1 MKNIERLF
9 GHCPVQLRVLCAA
22 VLVFWMAG
30 CSGGGAG
37 GGGVDVDEPFAG
49 DSGTGADGIAVFWK
63 YFGGIG
69 SGNAVEQTTDGGFVF
84 AGEKGTDYP
93 FETKNLFLAKSDSQ
107 GNLVWS
113 RSLGGNQGQTARDV
127 KQCLN
132 GGFIAAGYTDAGDSR
147 DVYVVRTDSAGNLIW
162 SRTYDLQGK
171 DDEGHAIC
179 LLSGNQ
185 YAVAGSGLHDPG
197 SGELSTDVW
206 FFKIDDNG
214 DKIQGTDRLYA
225 PSKPG
230 WSKAYDMEMTRDKG
244 FVLTG
249 RGEPNAFRVIRT
261 AVDGD
266 LIWSNVY
273 GTGVGY
279 AVKQAPL
286 PDDGFIV
293 AGSTTPFDSEG
304 SDVLV
309 IKINASGD
317 EIWRRTFG
325 GPGMD
330 VGRSITTTP
339 DGDYLIAGVSESFS
353 QSDFSYLR
361 DDVYLIRLTP
371 DGDVVWQKVKGQ
383 SPDNSELANAI
394 QKTADGGYV
403 VTGSSQSQVMLAKF
417 DKNGDTVKL
426 GDLDFSFTVPD
437 TVGMIR
443 LTNAREIAETVVS
456 TVMTPIRTGTT
467 ATALFISALKGDSA
481 DDFCDTG
488 SYDWNPAPASP
499 VSLNTRYTLTFT
511 NCAGNDMDATYAG
524 GFDLTIQSSNGDLTG
539 SDYTMTAAITQIDV
553 TVSDDVGDSD
563 ISGGLT
569 FTRALQ
575 SGTLLMYAADSGSF
589 LTITEDGVV
598 KSISQFGISSTQ
610 NENTGDYTIGQ
621 KDESMI
627 VQPDYLAGPLS
638 IVFQQ
643 AISGAGDAEPDSGTL
658 LIQAQDGSRMNMNIT
673 NGSVDLGVDTNGDS
687 VVDGTISTS
696 WAGLS

>member
-1 MKNIERLF
+1 
-9 GHCPVQLRVLCAA
+9 
-22 VLVFWMAG
+22 
-30 CSGGGAG
+30 
-37 GGGVDVDEPFAG
+37 
-49 DSGTGADGIAVFWK
+49 
-63 YFGGIG
+63 
-69 SGNAVEQTTDGGFVF
+69 
-84 AGEKGTDYP
+84 
-93 FETKNLFLAKSDSQ
+93 
-107 GNLVWS
+107 
-113 RSLGGNQGQTARDV
+113 
-127 KQCLN
+127 
-132 GGFIAAGYTDAGDSR
+132 
-147 DVYVVRTDSAGNLIW
+147 
-162 SRTYDLQGK
+162 
-171 DDEGHAIC
+171 
-179 LLSGNQ
+179 
-185 YAVAGSGLHDPG
+185 
-197 SGELSTDVW
+197 
-206 FFKIDDNG
+206 
-214 DKIQGTDRLYA
+214 
-225 PSKPG
+225 
-230 WSKAYDMEMTRDKG
+230 
-244 FVLTG
+244 
-249 RGEPNAFRVIRT
+249 
-261 AVDGD
+261 
-266 LIWSNVY
+266 
-273 GTGVGY
+273 
-279 AVKQAPL
+279 
-286 PDDGFIV
+286 
-293 AGSTTPFDSEG
+293 
-304 SDVLV
+304 
-309 IKINASGD
+309 
-317 EIWRRTFG
+317 
-325 GPGMD
+325 
-330 VGRSITTTP
+330 
-339 DGDYLIAGVSESFS
+339 
-353 QSDFSYLR
+353 
-361 DDVYLIRLTP
+361 
-371 DGDVVWQKVKGQ
+371 
-383 SPDNSELANAI
+383 
-394 QKTADGGYV
+394 
-403 VTGSSQSQVMLAKF
+403 
-417 DKNGDTVKL
+417 
-426 GDLDFSFTVPD
+426 
-437 TVGMIR
+437 MIR

-627 VQPDYLAGPLS
+627 VQPDYLAGPLT

-673 NGSVDLGVDTNGDS
+673 NGSVDLGVDTNGDG